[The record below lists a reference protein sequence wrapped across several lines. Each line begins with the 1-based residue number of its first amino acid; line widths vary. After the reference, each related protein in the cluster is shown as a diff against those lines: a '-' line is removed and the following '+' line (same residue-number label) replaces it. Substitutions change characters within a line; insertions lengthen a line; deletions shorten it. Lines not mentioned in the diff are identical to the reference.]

1 MTNPSP
7 YQQPTAD
14 AGWHLEQSTGRYRWW
29 DGQNWGVYQDQ
40 MPAAPVA
47 VMTASTTN
55 GFAVAALILGIWGFC
70 TTWIPFFI
78 GFFLGGLPDLLAVI
92 FGIIGIT
99 RANRSGGS
107 GLTMAVFGLVLGG
120 LALIS
125 IFFGAGTIW

>member
-7 YQQPTAD
+7 YQQTTAN

-99 RANRSGGS
+99 RANRPGGT